1 MDNGKSWDKMSV
13 CSRLFKVLQYMES
26 FLRGGLCMTITR
38 SGDYVVSC
46 KVYACGDSKAL
57 LSYKVRA
64 KDVTNEKAL
73 QDETDGLWSELKA
86 KKLVDLVDDDGKEQ
100 SNG

>member
-1 MDNGKSWDKMSV
+1 MDNGESWDKMLV
-13 CSRLFKVLQYMES
+13 CSRLFEALQYTES

-46 KVYACGDSKAL
+46 KVYACGDSTAL
-57 LSYKVRA
+57 LRYKVRA

-73 QDETDGLWSELKA
+73 QDEMDGLWSELVA
-86 KKLVDLVDDDGKEQ
+86 KKLVDCGSNDGKEQ
-100 SNG
+100 S